1 MAGRPAKSAKILK
14 MTNDVS
20 HRTKKEI
27 AVREAAE
34 ESTLSGYALQE
45 RPDVAADPIAHAEFL
60 RVQSLLQAI
69 EKDDDLYGRAIN
81 DYCRLSSECAK
92 VEERIAKIDQD
103 LEYLEERRTDMDD
116 EFYFKVRNDL
126 YGKQD
131 KLETVLDRKRASMRS
146 IEDKNLMNIASALRS
161 IPKQPETK
169 TSALR
174 EALFGTG

>member
-103 LEYLEERRTDMDD
+103 LEYLEERRSDMDD
-116 EFYFKVRNDL
+116 EFYFKARNDL
-126 YGKQD
+126 YAKQD
-131 KLETVLDRKRASMRS
+131 KMESVLDRKRASMRT
-146 IEDKNLMNIASALRS
+146 IENQNMMNIASAIRS
-161 IPKQPETK
+161 IPKKPDQVENPILK
-169 TSALR
+169 AL
-174 EALFGTG
+174 ASGG